1 MTDSWTTPSEFL
13 ATYFHFRFIQGKDIF
28 EAFYKKDLAKRLLM
42 SKSASID
49 SEKSMLGKLKR
60 GKDFY
65 YLVTGRRRNSGYWL
79 LCFQAKMIF
88 DLPYPLEKLLAN
100 IHYTS
105 AILSF

>member
-60 GKDFY
+60 GKDSLFS
-65 YLVTGRRRNSGYWL
+65 NW
-79 LCFQAKMIF
+79 
-88 DLPYPLEKLLAN
+88 
-100 IHYTS
+100 
-105 AILSF
+105 